1 MYGKCP
7 ILLSAAQQRIYV
19 DAIFRMAGLEGF
31 EITGTTGKE
40 SGDRPVVCARQ
51 ISRYSVEIS
60 WSDEA
65 DHGPDA
71 TKAVWEVEVVE
82 SASDVGG
89 GSKVHIVHVALYAL
103 DALRIAKGLV
113 RFYHALTQR
122 SRAANDTEVIAITLQ
137 TAE

>member
-1 MYGKCP
+1 M
-7 ILLSAAQQRIYV
+7 
-19 DAIFRMAGLEGF
+19 
-31 EITGTTGKE
+31 
-40 SGDRPVVCARQ
+40 CARQ
-51 ISRYSVEIS
+51 IGGYSVEIS

-89 GSKVHIVHVALYAL
+89 GSKVHILHVAPHAP

-122 SRAANDTEVIAITLQ
+122 SRAANDAEVVAITLQ
-137 TAE
+137 TAEQDLRLVLIRSRDHAANRQRRGWYL